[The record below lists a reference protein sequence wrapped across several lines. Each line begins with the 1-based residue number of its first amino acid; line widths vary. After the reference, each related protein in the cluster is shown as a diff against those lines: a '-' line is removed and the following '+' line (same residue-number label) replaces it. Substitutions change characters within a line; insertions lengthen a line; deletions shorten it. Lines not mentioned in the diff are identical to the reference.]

1 VDQEKNKMRSKLMK
15 HEHHIF
21 QYRLSSTII
30 AAISL
35 LTLPVLASAQT
46 SLPLPIQSALNY
58 RSVPHDT
65 LSVYVEDLASGE
77 VVLSWNDAVPRN
89 PASVEKM
96 LTTLVALDTLGPTYT
111 WKTDVHVLGEVE
123 QGVLE
128 GDLLL
133 KGHGDP
139 YLVTERLWQLLRQI
153 RQSGITSISGD
164 LLIDDSYFDI
174 GNYDPAA
181 FDHEPLRA
189 YNVAPNA
196 LLTNFKVVR
205 FYFEPNED
213 ATGVNIIS
221 EPQLHNLELV
231 NRLRVVN
238 GACRGYQR
246 GITITPN
253 EAVSKI
259 TFSGNFPSGC
269 DYYRMDRAALGHNEF
284 TFGLFTSLWREGGGD
299 ISGSWK
305 KSVMTDDAEPWFS
318 FESLPLTDI
327 ITKVNKHSNNV
338 MARQL
343 LYTVGAEKYGPPGTE
358 EKGRQF
364 VREWLDE
371 NGMNFEELSLDNGA
385 GLSRDSRM
393 TARHLGGLLRFAYR
407 QPYMPEY
414 LSSLSLAGL
423 DGTLSRRF
431 RNGSLT
437 GMAHMK
443 TGSLDHVSAF
453 AGYFQS
459 QSGNRYIVVT
469 LQNHKDVHRGPGE
482 EVQEALLQWLYE
494 K

>member
-1 VDQEKNKMRSKLMK
+1 MK
-15 HEHHIF
+15 HEHNF
-21 QYRLSSTII
+21 SRSRVSSTIMT
-30 AAISL
+30 AISL
-35 LTLPVLASAQT
+35 VLSATLVSAQT
-46 SLPLPIQSALNY
+46 SLPLPVQSALNY
-58 RSVPHDT
+58 RSVPHET
-65 LSVYVEDLASGE
+65 LSIYVEDLTSGD
-77 VVLSWNDAVPRN
+77 VVLSWNDTVPRN

-133 KGHGDP
+133 KGYGDP
-139 YLVTERLWQLLRQI
+139 YLVTERFWQLLRQI
-153 RQSGITSISGD
+153 RQSGITSINGD
-164 LLIDDSYFDI
+164 LLIDDSYFNV

-181 FDHEPLRA
+181 FDREPLRA

-205 FYFEPNED
+205 FYFEPNKD
-213 ATGVNIIS
+213 ATGVNVIP
-221 EPQLHNLELV
+221 EPQLQNLELV

-253 EAVSKI
+253 EAVSEI
-259 TFSGNFPSGC
+259 TFSGNFPGGC
-269 DYYRMDRAALGHNEF
+269 DYYRMDRAALGHNAY
-284 TFGLFTSLWREGGGD
+284 TFGLFTSLWREGSGD
-299 ISGSWK
+299 ITGSWK
-305 KSVMTDDAEPWFS
+305 NSVMIDDAEPWFS

-343 LYTVGAEKYGPPGTE
+343 LYTLGAENYGPPGTE

-364 VREWLDE
+364 VMEWLDK
-371 NGMNFEELSLDNGA
+371 NDMDAAELSLGNGA
-385 GLSRDSRM
+385 GLSRNSRM
-393 TARHLGGLLRFAYR
+393 TARHLGNLLHFAYR

-437 GMAHMK
+437 GMAHIK

-459 QSGNRYIVVT
+459 RSGNRFVVVT
-469 LQNHKDVHRGPGE
+469 LQNHEDVHRGPGK